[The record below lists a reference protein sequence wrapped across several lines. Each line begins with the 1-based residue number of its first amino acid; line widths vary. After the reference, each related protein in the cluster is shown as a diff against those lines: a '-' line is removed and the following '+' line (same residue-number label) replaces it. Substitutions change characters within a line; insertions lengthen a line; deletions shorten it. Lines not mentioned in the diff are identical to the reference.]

1 MDYIEHLKLLPDFDI
16 NSLTMLP
23 LSDIELNDG
32 QLVGLPKNPRSIKK
46 AKFEKLKKNI
56 ETYPEMLAWRSL
68 LVYPLD
74 NGKYIII
81 GGNMRYR
88 AMLELDYKDAPCVII
103 PKETSIEKL
112 KAYTIL
118 DNSGFGRWEWSMLA
132 NEWDADALAAWGL
145 DLPMNE
151 SEIDVDSFFD
161 KLDKEAEKDKG
172 EKITVSIPDKYADQK
187 EEIKSRIE
195 ATLMGEFEGIKI
207 K

>member
-1 MDYIEHLKLLPDFDI
+1 M
-16 NSLTMLP
+16 
-23 LSDIELNDG
+23 ELNEG
-32 QLVGLPKNPRSIKK
+32 QLDGLPANPREILETKLDL
-46 AKFEKLKKNI
+46 LKKDI
-56 ETYPEMLAWRSL
+56 QAYPELMKYRML

-88 AMLELDYKDAPCVII
+88 AMLDLGYKDAPCVII
-103 PKETSIEKL
+103 PKETPIEKL

-118 DNSGFGRWEWSMLA
+118 DNSGFGRWEWLMLA

-172 EKITVSIPDKYADQK
+172 EKITVSIPDEYADQK

>member
-1 MDYIEHLKLLPDFDI
+1 MSKENKPLKAIEADFV
-16 NSLTMLP
+16 SLELDR
-23 LSDIELNDG
+23 LELNEG
-32 QLVGLPKNPRSIKK
+32 QLDGLPANPREIL
-46 AKFEKLKKNI
+46 ETKLDLLKRDI
-56 ETYPEMLAWRSL
+56 QAYPELMKYRML

-88 AMLELDYKDAPCVII
+88 AMLELGYKDAPCVII

-118 DNSGFGRWEWSMLA
+118 DNSGFGRW
-132 NEWDADALAAWGL
+132 
-145 DLPMNE
+145 
-151 SEIDVDSFFD
+151 
-161 KLDKEAEKDKG
+161 DKG
-172 EKITVSIPDKYADQK
+172 EKITVSIPDEYADQK

>member
-1 MDYIEHLKLLPDFDI
+1 MKYR
-16 NSLTMLP
+16 M
-23 LSDIELNDG
+23 
-32 QLVGLPKNPRSIKK
+32 
-46 AKFEKLKKNI
+46 
-56 ETYPEMLAWRSL
+56 L

-88 AMLELDYKDAPCVII
+88 AMLDLGYKDAPCVII

-118 DNSGFGRWEWSMLA
+118 DNSGFGWWEWSMLA

-151 SEIDVDSFFD
+151 SEIDVDSFSTSLTRRPRKTRARRSPSRFPMSMPT
-161 KLDKEAEKDKG
+161 KG
-172 EKITVSIPDKYADQK
+172 GDQIPYRGNAHGRVRGHQDQVMKIHLAGNNPYPGIILIRLYESWI
-187 EEIKSRIE
+187 
-195 ATLMGEFEGIKI
+195 GERLGKFGGGGI
-207 K
+207 

>member
-1 MDYIEHLKLLPDFDI
+1 
-16 NSLTMLP
+16 MLD
-23 LSDIELNDG
+23 LG
-32 QLVGLPKNPRSIKK
+32 
-46 AKFEKLKKNI
+46 
-56 ETYPEMLAWRSL
+56 
-68 LVYPLD
+68 
-74 NGKYIII
+74 
-81 GGNMRYR
+81 
-88 AMLELDYKDAPCVII
+88 YKDAPCVII

-172 EKITVSIPDKYADQK
+172 EKITVSIPDEYADQK